1 MEMFPLAGTLCIPAS
16 TKVSKETLCGQ
27 NSAPL
32 ALLREHSFLP
42 AVLGQWLSPISASC
56 QGTSRTVMDIS
67 RPLAAFPSILFG
79 RKIKRYMEAGGE
91 GRDALKGNPQTGFR
105 SPRGIWVSRCL
116 HSTDASGH
124 RLPPLTAPEVM
135 LTKLPT
141 PGATDRQRSEGG
153 SPASIIFVRFFFF

>member
-1 MEMFPLAGTLCIPAS
+1 MEMFPLAGTLCIPAF

-56 QGTSRTVMDIS
+56 QGTSKTVMDIS

-79 RKIKRYMEAGGE
+79 RKINRYMEAGGE
-91 GRDALKGNPQTGFR
+91 RRDALKGNPQTGFR

-116 HSTDASGH
+116 HSTDASGQQ
-124 RLPPLTAPEVM
+124 LPPLTAPEVM

-141 PGATDRQRSEGG
+141 PGATDRQRMREG
-153 SPASIIFVRFFFF
+153 AQRQ